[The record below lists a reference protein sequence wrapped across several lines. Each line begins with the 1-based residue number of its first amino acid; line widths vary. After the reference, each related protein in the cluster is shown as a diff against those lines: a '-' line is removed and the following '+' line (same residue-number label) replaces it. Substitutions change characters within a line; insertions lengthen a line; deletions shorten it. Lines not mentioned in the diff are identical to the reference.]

1 MVAITNHLRAAWPPA
16 SDVPTDKK
24 SSHPPSSATHAAH
37 PQTAPSLASR
47 RRNPGDSSR
56 LRIEVHGLD
65 ERETMETLIPSD
77 PAVAASNGGP
87 TRDDS
92 CTSSSSESEDSD
104 AFLPLS
110 PDSVGTA
117 RILRRW
123 RDWIR
128 SDFVVLPCDIS
139 PPPSLP
145 LVKLLNRHR
154 NQTGSLVTS
163 LWYEKSEVELRDAD
177 GESWTVCA
185 RGINVDRW
193 SFTAP
198 ESVLVG
204 YDKKSQEL
212 LMVQPL
218 EELEDDLELRISLL
232 NR

>member
-1 MVAITNHLRAAWPPA
+1 
-16 SDVPTDKK
+16 
-24 SSHPPSSATHAAH
+24 
-37 PQTAPSLASR
+37 
-47 RRNPGDSSR
+47 
-56 LRIEVHGLD
+56 
-65 ERETMETLIPSD
+65 METLIPTDPIPSSSNPTKDDSSSD
-77 PAVAASNGGP
+77 SEDADFLAVA
-87 TRDDS
+87 
-92 CTSSSSESEDSD
+92 
-104 AFLPLS
+104 
-110 PDSVGTA
+110 PDTVGTA

-128 SDFVVLPCDIS
+128 ADFVVLPCDIS

-177 GESWTVCA
+177 GESYCCA
-185 RGINVDRW
+185 RGGVLTVLL
-193 SFTAP
+193 SAP

-218 EELEDDLELRISLL
+218 EELEDDLELRVSLL